1 MPLELLLLI
10 PWINTVV
17 LESAVALI
25 WGLRTPK
32 ELGILALIN
41 TVTNL
46 TLNLTLSVLH
56 LYVPHRIVVAVM
68 IAMEAAIFVTEGLLV
83 RSLIRRCRHPFL
95 LSFTMN
101 AVSLLAGFLIKI

>member
-1 MPLELLLLI
+1 MLGRALVDAAGYWAARRGPSL
-10 PWINTVV
+10 TYFVV
-17 LESAVALI
+17 A
-25 WGLRTPK
+25 
-32 ELGILALIN
+32 
-41 TVTNL
+41 NL

-95 LSFTMN
+95 LSLTMN